1 MHRGFDRPPS
11 GHAGRR
17 SGGGGR
23 DVGGRVAELGTLAP
37 KPLAALVGVAP
48 FARESGTQRWVRTIA
63 GGRAAVRKA
72 LTRPWCPPRAAT
84 PCCGRIWHQFI
95 ARGKAY
101 KVAMVATMRRYL
113 GILNAMLRDGLTWP
127 QTDVSQGRF
136 LPV

>member
-1 MHRGFDRPPS
+1 MVAATLA
-11 GHAGRR
+11 AGLP
-17 SGGGGR
+17 
-23 DVGGRVAELGTLAP
+23 ELGTLAP

-72 LTRPWCPPRAAT
+72 LYQAVASATRCNPVLRT
-84 PCCGRIWHQFI
+84 HLHQFI